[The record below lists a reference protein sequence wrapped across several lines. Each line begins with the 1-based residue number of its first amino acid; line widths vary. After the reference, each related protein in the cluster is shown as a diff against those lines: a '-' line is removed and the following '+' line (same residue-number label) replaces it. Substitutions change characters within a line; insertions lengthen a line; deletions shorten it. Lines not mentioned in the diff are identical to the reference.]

1 MSDYMTVNEI
11 SAELQCSRL
20 TVTRWIKAKKLRAF
34 KPGGGRV
41 WRVRRADFQKFTKA
55 GQRSAKS

>member
-1 MSDYMTVNEI
+1 MNDFLTVNEV
-11 SAELQCSRL
+11 SEQLRCSRL

-41 WRVRRADFQKFTKA
+41 WRISRTDFEKFIKK
-55 GQRSAKS
+55 GR

>member
-1 MSDYMTVNEI
+1 MNDFMTVNEV
-11 SAELQCSRL
+11 SEQLRCSRL

-41 WRVRRADFQKFTKA
+41 WRISRNDFEKFIKKGRT
-55 GQRSAKS
+55 